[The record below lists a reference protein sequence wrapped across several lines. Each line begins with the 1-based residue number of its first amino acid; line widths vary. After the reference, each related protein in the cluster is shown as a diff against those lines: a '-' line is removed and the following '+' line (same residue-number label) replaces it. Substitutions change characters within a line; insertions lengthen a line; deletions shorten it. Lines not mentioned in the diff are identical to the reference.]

1 MWKVRELADKV
12 TNVVMNYTEIEA
24 KVREATNDDPWG
36 PTGTLKHELSQATY
50 SYDLFPEV
58 MGMLWKRIAENK
70 RSPRRIYKSLLV
82 LHHLL
87 LHGSDRVVRAT
98 QDRLYEVR
106 QLQDY
111 HAVEDPGFTLNAI
124 IPASGTETKDGEAN
138 VRHKAKEM
146 VELIQDEERL
156 RDERKKARKNRDKYV
171 GIGSDKMMTSKWS
184 DDYDYGNNEDEK
196 SSPPSRSKSKPYS
209 DSDADF
215 SRSMSSSSNNNF
227 RSKPSPP
234 SPAMEAEDFDPRG
247 GEANDFGDFRSAP
260 TIAATT
266 KTASLSFPSAA
277 SNNTSSDFAD
287 FQSAFSETTS
297 ASVETA
303 SLSVGQAANNQQ
315 SDDLLGL
322 SFDIGGGSGGTSQS
336 SGLSSFNAPS
346 SSNFL
351 PQLGGPVGFQSG
363 ITSPVAAAPA
373 RQPVSLPG
381 AFPPMGIPANNLQT
395 PSPVVQFPSPV
406 GFPQQQTSLVQTSA
420 VPPAQFQQ
428 QQPMSMTSFS
438 NDDALDLFGSSSSV
452 PAAPVLQPA
461 TKASNGAIPSSN
473 SASNNIN
480 NNSNPSLKGT
490 TWSDLNI
497 SLSDLNLSRSNSK
510 NSPVK
515 TTINQMRAPS
525 TTAANNFAAF
535 K

>member
-12 TNVVMNYTEIEA
+12 TNVVMNYTEIES

-36 PTGTLKHELSQATY
+36 PTGTLKHELSQATF

-70 RSPRRIYKSLLV
+70 RSPRRIYKSLLL

-111 HAVEDPGFTLNAI
+111 HAIEDPGFTLNTI

-138 VRHKAKEM
+138 VRVKAKEL
-146 VELIQDEERL
+146 VDLIQDEEKL
-156 RDERKKARKNRDKYV
+156 RDERKKAKKNRDKYV
-171 GIGSDKMMTSKWS
+171 GIGSDRMMTSKWTE
-184 DDYDYGNNEDEK
+184 DYDYGNNDDEK
-196 SSPPSRSKSKPYS
+196 TSPPSRTKSKPYS
-209 DSDADF
+209 DGDSDF
-215 SRSMSSSSNNNF
+215 PRSTSSSSNNNF
-227 RSKPSPP
+227 RIKPRSP
-234 SPAMEAEDFDPRG
+234 SPAIEAADDFDPRS
-247 GEANDFGDFRSAP
+247 GETNDFGDFRSAP
-260 TIAATT
+260 TTIATT
-266 KTASLSFPSAA
+266 SKIAQP
-277 SNNTSSDFAD
+277 NNTSSDFAD
-287 FQSAFSETTS
+287 FQSAFGDSITTPTLNN
-297 ASVETA
+297 AVPATA
-303 SLSVGQAANNQQ
+303 NDPLSDLTQTGGSNANQ

-322 SFDIGGGSGGTSQS
+322 SFDMGGTSSS
-336 SGLSSFNAPS
+336 SGLSSMNNSTS
-346 SSNFL
+346 SSFL
-351 PQLGGPVGFQSG
+351 PQLGGTVGAFPNSG
-363 ITSPVAAAPA
+363 MGMAHPAAA
-373 RQPVSLPG
+373 PVSLPG
-381 AFPPMGIPANNLQT
+381 AFPTMGIPANNSLQT
-395 PSPVVQFPSPV
+395 PSPVTQFPGGGSSM
-406 GFPQQQTSLVQTSA
+406 GFPQAA

-428 QQPMSMTSFS
+428 QPMSMTSPT
-438 NDDALDLFGSSSSV
+438 NHADALDLFGSSSSV
-452 PAAPVLQPA
+452 PAAPVLQPD

-515 TTINQMRAPS
+515 TTINQMRAPAA
-525 TTAANNFAAF
+525 TTGAANNFAVF